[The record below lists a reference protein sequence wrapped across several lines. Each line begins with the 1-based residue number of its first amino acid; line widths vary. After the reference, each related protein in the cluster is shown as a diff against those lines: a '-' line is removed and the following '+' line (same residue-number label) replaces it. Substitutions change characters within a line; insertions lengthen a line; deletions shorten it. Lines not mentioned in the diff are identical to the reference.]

1 MPYHHTFVRR
11 IATACALSVAA
22 LIADAQ
28 PQATD
33 AVFIMPSKCVYE
45 TCEDMWFK
53 AYVLDMSTHRLSEK
67 SNTLY
72 LRITNPKDS
81 VVWFEQ
87 YPLYAGRTEGQ
98 VYVGDSWQPG
108 DYRIDGFTRS
118 SLGDSTKVLM
128 PRRIVVLDNLQKMDS
143 VHLAHATDRFAAP
156 IETTGNLRINIRL
169 DSTEYHTKSLVQID
183 FEVTDGN
190 GVPAL
195 SEMAVTVYDWLY
207 HAPFAYDDIVAH
219 YTAAGNNPQGNE
231 FLPDGVAGKLRIGS
245 KKRARELGG
254 MPGEQYLN
262 FYAPDGTANFIAT
275 AADGSFVIP
284 RDALAELPR
293 DFFIKPV
300 SGHELKPEISIRN
313 TNGEIEK
320 FIEGKNVEWS
330 HAIFDTHEQNS
341 DTVPS
346 YAGRRTYH
354 LDDIEVSARVRYPK
368 RDKFYG
374 YLDSVSTTYGSAWV
388 CRHAHG
394 DEYLNDYRAGYTH
407 HPNGYGMDIDG
418 PVQVL
423 RPVKGK
429 SYKIVRYDT
438 SEGKIIGNLIDLT
451 TTEFRGERLSEEEL
465 LKLNGIWKA
474 QGYYPHRTFMNPT
487 REDVESGLFDNANTL
502 LWHPSLLTDRN
513 GMASVKF
520 YTSDIATTFY
530 IVVNAVDS
538 YGNIGTATGTF
549 NVMR

>member
-1 MPYHHTFVRR
+1 
-11 IATACALSVAA
+11 
-22 LIADAQ
+22 
-28 PQATD
+28 
-33 AVFIMPSKCVYE
+33 MPSKCVYE

-53 AYVLDMSTHRLSEK
+53 AYVLDASTHRLSEK

-72 LRITNPKDS
+72 LRITDPNDS

-98 VYVGDSWQPG
+98 VYVGDAWRTG

-143 VHLAHATDRFAAP
+143 VHLAHATDIFAAP
-156 IETTGNLRINIRL
+156 IETTGNLKINLRL
-169 DSTEYHTKSLVQID
+169 DSAEYHTKSRVRLN
-183 FEVTDGN
+183 FEVTDSN
-190 GVPAL
+190 GESVL

-207 HAPFAYDDIVAH
+207 HVPFAYDDIVAH
-219 YTAAGNNPQGNE
+219 YASAGNNPQGKA
-231 FLPDGVAGKLRIGS
+231 FLPDGVAGKLQIGS
-245 KKRARELGG
+245 KKRAQELGG

-262 FYAPDGTANFIAT
+262 FYAPDGTANFIST
-275 AADGSFVIP
+275 AADGNFEIP

-293 DFFIKPV
+293 YFFIKPV
-300 SGHELKPEISIRN
+300 SGHELKPTIVLRN
-313 TNGEIEK
+313 PKGEIEK
-320 FIEGKNVEWS
+320 FTKGKSVEWS
-330 HAIFDTHEQNS
+330 QAVFDTHEQAG
-341 DTVPS
+341 DTVPT

-354 LDDIEVSARVRYPK
+354 LDDIEVTARVRYPK

-374 YLDSVSTTYGSAWV
+374 YLDSVSTLYGSAWV
-388 CRHAHG
+388 CHHAHG
-394 DEYLNDYRAGYTH
+394 DEYLNDYRSGYTH

-423 RPVKGK
+423 RPMKGK
-429 SYKIVRYDT
+429 SYQIVKYDT

-451 TTEFRGERLSEEEL
+451 TTEFKGERLSEEEL

-474 QGYYPHRTFMNPT
+474 QGYYPHRTFAAPT

-502 LWHPSLLTDRN
+502 LWQPSLLTDKSGN
-513 GMASVKF
+513 AFVES
-520 YTSDIATTFY
+520 YASDIASTFY

-538 YGNIGTATGTF
+538 YGNIGSATGTF
-549 NVMR
+549 SIVR